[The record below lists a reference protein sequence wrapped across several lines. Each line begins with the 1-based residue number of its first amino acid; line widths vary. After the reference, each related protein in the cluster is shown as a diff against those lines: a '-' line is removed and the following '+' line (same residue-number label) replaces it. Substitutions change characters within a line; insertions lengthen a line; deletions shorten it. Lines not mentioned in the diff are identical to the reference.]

1 VANVRLGDLLVR
13 AGLITREQLQIA
25 LELQAKN
32 HVRLGQILVDHR
44 VVPEDR
50 VVDALAQASGLP
62 RLMLENVEIEPSAA
76 RWVTPTWAQQHGV
89 VPLLLDRDRKLLQV
103 AVSDP
108 TDVAPLDELAFR
120 SSLRVSPFLGSE
132 REVQHII
139 RHVFF
144 GGELHRDLR
153 QRSSQPVQ
161 TNDGNE
167 IMHGMSALR
176 EHMQSMSPRAPEEA
190 SPALGAPLGRPSFA
204 APAPTSEAE
213 TVARLR
219 TLVEAQQE
227 AARELQILFELCLQ
241 RGIIQRQEYLE
252 RIAQLVG

>member
-1 VANVRLGDLLVR
+1 MRLGDLLVR

-44 VVPEDR
+44 VVPEDK
-50 VVDALAQASGLP
+50 VVDALAEASGLP
-62 RLMLENVEIEPSAA
+62 RLTLENVEIEPSAA

-89 VPLLLDRDRKLLQV
+89 VPLLLDRDKKVLLV

-108 TDVAPLDELAFR
+108 TDVAPIDELAFR
-120 SSLRVSPFLGSE
+120 SGLKVSPFLGSE

-139 RHVFF
+139 RHVFY

-153 QRSSQPVQ
+153 QRTSQPVQ

-167 IMHGMSALR
+167 VMHGMSALR
-176 EHMQSMSPRAPEEA
+176 EHMQSMAPRAPEE
-190 SPALGAPLGRPSFA
+190 APLGRPSFM
-204 APAPTSEAE
+204 APPPASEAE

-219 TLVEAQQE
+219 ALVEAQQE